1 MEKGFKKL
9 FYNLKQPKGL
19 LQMMQTIYGLDPE
32 IIPFNNRNIIK
43 ENFPK
48 VVDSLLK
55 YQPKALIGFI
65 DDRSP
70 TPFRIYP
77 LKNV

>member
-1 MEKGFKKL
+1 
-9 FYNLKQPKGL
+9 
-19 LQMMQTIYGLDPE
+19 MMHTIYGLDPE

-70 TPFRIYP
+70 TPFRISGT
-77 LKNV
+77 LLSSNFVNKFALNELF